1 MHVVSFVMPV
11 DVRMLEDMPCKGEAE
26 KVHVI
31 AQTEYQSKFC
41 VIFSQ
46 CIACKQCLVI
56 S

>member
-31 AQTEYQSKFC
+31 TGTEYQSKFC
-41 VIFSQ
+41 HFFS
-46 CIACKQCLVI
+46 VYRMHMMF
-56 S
+56 SYF

>member
-11 DVRMLEDMPCKGEAE
+11 DVRMLEDMPCKAEAE

-31 AQTEYQSKFC
+31 AETEYHSKFC

-46 CIACKQCLVI
+46 CIACI
-56 S
+56 